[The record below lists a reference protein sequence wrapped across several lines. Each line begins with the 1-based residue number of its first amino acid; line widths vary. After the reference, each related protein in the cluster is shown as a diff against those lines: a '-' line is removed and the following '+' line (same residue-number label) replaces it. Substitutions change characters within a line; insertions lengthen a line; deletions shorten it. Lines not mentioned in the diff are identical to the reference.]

1 MRLKHLELQGFKT
14 FASKTEFVFPTGITA
29 VVGPNGSGKSNVA
42 DALRWVLGEQVF
54 SVLRAKKSEDLIF
67 AGGDGRA
74 RSGVAEAYL
83 TLDNSDGFFPIDFN
97 EVVIGRRAYR
107 DGENEYLLN
116 GSKVRLREINELL
129 ARTGLARRTYTV
141 IGQGLVDQALSLN
154 SEERRALFE
163 EAAGI
168 SLYRGKREDA
178 LRKLDETRRNLDRV
192 RDILAEIG
200 PRVRQLERQAQRTRD
215 YARLSTELQAMQRI
229 WFGYHWGMGQ
239 TALSEAKSAAEAQS
253 GKLITRRTEMSRFS
267 QQSETVRQKQ
277 SQLRGRL
284 NEWQHSA
291 NDLHTQAEAVQR
303 QLAVLE
309 ERSRSLQN
317 QIEQTTTDRTSL
329 EAELAAQADR
339 VAKAEADLAEV
350 IARRDTQAAAIAAA
364 QSALSARQSQRQ
376 TINQSRAT
384 AQDAIQKTQSALT
397 DRRNRRTQL
406 AERRHVLD
414 NDTAAHQRDMAAQAE
429 KQAALDV
436 ERAGIGEQLARLEA
450 QRSELNQHIETL
462 NAEIN
467 TARDQAAQRQTEL
480 NDARANENR
489 LRDRFTVLSE
499 VRASLSGFD
508 AGTRAVINAK
518 LPGVRGILATLITV
532 DSDWERAIEAA
543 LGFDIQTIVVESWSA
558 AQAARD
564 LLGDNNGRASLL
576 PLDLPEAAHVEETS
590 TEPQLPGVP
599 STAPGCL
606 PWGALLRGREKPIEP
621 AAPMKQSPSSGGI
634 EVPLPAGLR
643 FAIDCVTCEA
653 ALQAAI
659 QRLLANVVV
668 VESLDDA
675 HTLRAQLPEGYHIAT
690 RSGEVLRSNGVITIG
705 RATGSS
711 DLLSREREWR
721 SLPAQIDLVAAK
733 TTAANEQHQ
742 AALKSIE
749 SLAERQTALTAQTRS
764 ASASIAN
771 TETQRRNVERQ
782 IDDVR
787 RALDWKQGLIAQI
800 NTELATLDERDLI
813 LHAEEHHLHD
823 DLARHADSVSQLEAQ
838 LIELPL
844 EELTAQLTALQAE
857 AAVAEQLR
865 RSQTNV
871 VASYTAALNQLRT
884 QLKGRTDRL
893 AQIVNERR
901 TIETQ
906 LSDQRTRAAGLAENL
921 AALQIQI
928 DPADAALRD
937 LETEQNRL
945 STDERAARQR
955 LSELESTYNQAII
968 DVTRKEEELN
978 HLRSRIDEE
987 LGLVQL
993 EMADLSGPQPLPLT
1007 PIVSELPTVEAL
1019 PEGMEQDL
1027 QRMKAQIRRLGPIN
1041 PEAQAEYE
1049 ETRQRFEFLT
1059 QQSSD
1064 LEEAILQ
1071 LQQVILELDELMQIS
1086 FRETFNAIA
1095 EEFKGTFQ
1103 MLFGGGSAKLVL
1115 TDPDNIGQTGI
1126 EVNARPPGKKQ
1137 QGLAL
1142 LSGGERSLTAAAL
1155 MFAILKVK
1163 PPPFCILDETDAA
1176 LDEANVG
1183 RFRDALK
1190 LLSADTQFVI
1200 ITHNRG
1206 TIEAA
1211 DTIYGISMS
1220 TDSASRAISL
1230 KLESIAQPA

>member
-14 FASKTEFVFPTGITA
+14 FASKTEFVFPTGVTA

-54 SVLRAKKSEDLIF
+54 SVLRARKSEDLIF

-116 GSKVRLREINELL
+116 GSKVRLREISELL
-129 ARTGLARRTYTV
+129 AKTGLARRTYTV

-215 YARLSTELQAMQRI
+215 YARLSTELQAMQRT
-229 WFGYHWGMGQ
+229 WFGYHWGKSQ
-239 TALSEAKSAAEAQS
+239 TALSDARSAAEAQS
-253 GKLITRRTEMSRFS
+253 GLLATRRVETSGFS
-267 QQSETVRQKQ
+267 QQIESVRQQ
-277 SQLRGRL
+277 QAQLRGRV
-284 NEWQHSA
+284 NEWQRGA

-309 ERSRSLQN
+309 ERARSLQT

-329 EAELAAQADR
+329 EAEIAAQTDR

-350 IARRDTQAAAIAAA
+350 IAKRDTQATAIAAA
-364 QSALSARQSQRQ
+364 QSALNTRQSQRQ
-376 TINQSRAT
+376 AIQQSRAA

-397 DRRNRRTQL
+397 DRRNRRAQL
-406 AERRHVLD
+406 AERRHALE
-414 NDTAAHQRDMAAQAE
+414 NDTAAHQRDIATQAE

-436 ERAGIGEQLARLEA
+436 ERASIAEQLARLETQRTELA
-450 QRSELNQHIETL
+450 QQIEALNVGL
-462 NAEIN
+462 N
-467 TARDQAAQRQTEL
+467 TAREQAAQRQTEL
-480 NDARANENR
+480 NEARANESR

-508 AGTRAVINAK
+508 AGTRAVINAN
-518 LPGVRGILATLITV
+518 LTGVRGILATLINV
-532 DSDWERAIEAA
+532 DPDWERAIEAA
-543 LGFDIQTIVVESWSA
+543 LGFDIQAIVVESWSA
-558 AQAARD
+558 AQAVHD

-576 PLDLPEAAHVEETS
+576 PLDLFEAPRPAAP
-590 TEPQLPGVP
+590 TEDQPPSVP
-599 STAPGCL
+599 PAAPGCL
-606 PWGALLRGREKPIEP
+606 PWGALLRGRDK
-621 AAPMKQSPSSGGI
+621 PMKQSPSSGGI
-634 EVPLPAGLR
+634 ESTAPIEPPLPAGLR
-643 FAIDCVTCEA
+643 FASECVTCEPT
-653 ALQAAI
+653 LQTAI
-659 QRLLANVVV
+659 ERLLAKVVV
-668 VESLDDA
+668 VESLA
-675 HTLRAQLPEGYHIAT
+675 EAYALRPQLPDGYHIVT
-690 RSGEVLRSNGVITIG
+690 RSGEVLRAQGIITIG
-705 RATGSS
+705 RVAGSS

-721 SLPAQIDLVAAK
+721 GLPAQIDQAAALT
-733 TTAANEQHQ
+733 TTANERH
-742 AALKSIE
+742 ATALKSIE
-749 SLAERQTALTAQTRS
+749 SLTEQQSALTTQTRS
-764 ASASIAN
+764 VSASIAD

-787 RALDWKQGLIAQI
+787 RAIEWTQGLIAQI
-800 NTELATLDERDLI
+800 NTELATLDERDLH
-813 LHAEEHHLHD
+813 LHAEERHLHD
-823 DLARHADSVSQLEAQ
+823 DLARHADTLAQLEAQ
-838 LIELPL
+838 LTELPL

-857 AAVAEQLR
+857 AAVAEQLH

-871 VASYTAALNQLRT
+871 VASYAAALNQLRA
-884 QLKGRTDRL
+884 QLRGRADRL
-893 AQIVNERR
+893 AQIVNEQQ
-901 TIETQ
+901 TIDTQ
-906 LSDQRTRAAGLAENL
+906 LNEYRTRAVGLAENL
-921 AALQIQI
+921 AALATQIE
-928 DPADAALRD
+928 PAQTALRD
-937 LETEQNRL
+937 LDAEQDRL
-945 STDERAARQR
+945 SADERAARQR
-955 LSELESTYNQAII
+955 LSELESIYNQAVI
-968 DVTRKEEELN
+968 DVTRKEEEIN
-978 HLRSRIDEE
+978 HLHARIDEE
-987 LGLVQL
+987 LGLVEL
-993 EMADLSGPQPLPLT
+993 EMADLSGPQPLPLK
-1007 PIVSELPTVEAL
+1007 PIVSELPTVDEL
-1019 PEGMEQDL
+1019 PDGMEQDL

-1041 PEAQAEYE
+1041 PEAQTEYE

-1064 LEEAILQ
+1064 LEEAIVQ
-1071 LQQVILELDELMQIS
+1071 LQQVIVELDELMQIS
-1086 FRETFNAIA
+1086 FRETFTAIA

-1115 TDPDNIGQTGI
+1115 TDPENIGQTGI

-1183 RFRDALK
+1183 RFRDAIK
-1190 LLSADTQFVI
+1190 LLSANTQFVI

-1211 DTIYGISMS
+1211 DTIYGISMGN
-1220 TDSASRAISL
+1220 DSASRAISL
-1230 KLESIAQPA
+1230 KLESIAPAA

>member
-14 FASKTEFVFPTGITA
+14 FASKTEFVFPTGVTA

-116 GSKVRLREINELL
+116 GSKVRLREISELL
-129 ARTGLARRTYTV
+129 AKTGLARRTYTV

-215 YARLSTELQAMQRI
+215 YARLSTELQAMQRM

-239 TALSEAKSAAEAQS
+239 AALSEARSAAEAQS
-253 GKLITRRTEMSRFS
+253 GLLTTRRADMSTFN
-267 QQSETVRQKQ
+267 QQIEAVRQKQ
-277 SQLRGRL
+277 AQLRGRL
-284 NEWQHSA
+284 NDWQRSA
-291 NDLHTQAEAVQR
+291 NELHAQAEAVQR

-309 ERSRSLQN
+309 ERSRSLHN

-329 EAELAAQADR
+329 EAELAAQAER

-350 IARRDTQAAAIAAA
+350 VAKRDTQAAAIAAA
-364 QSALSARQSQRQ
+364 QAALNARQSQRQ
-376 TINQSRAT
+376 SLQQSRAA
-384 AQDAIQKTQSALT
+384 AQDAIQKTNSALT
-397 DRRNRRTQL
+397 DRRNRRAQL
-406 AERRHVLD
+406 AERRNVLE
-414 NDTAAHQRDMAAQAE
+414 NDTAAHQRDIAAQAE
-429 KQAALDV
+429 KQAAAEA
-436 ERAGIGEQLARLEA
+436 ERAAITEQLARLEA
-450 QRSELNQHIETL
+450 QRTELNQQIEAL
-462 NAEIN
+462 NAELT
-467 TARDQAAQRQTEL
+467 TARQQAAQRQTEL
-480 NDARANENR
+480 NEARAAETR

-508 AGTRAVINAK
+508 AGTRAVINAN

-543 LGFDIQTIVVESWSA
+543 LGFDIQSIVVESWSA

-564 LLGDNNGRASLL
+564 LLGDNNGRASVL
-576 PLDLPEAAHVEETS
+576 PLDLPEAAHLDQS
-590 TEPQLPGVP
+590 TPDAPPSIP

-621 AAPMKQSPSSGGI
+621 PSPI
-634 EVPLPAGLR
+634 EIPLPSGLR
-643 FAIDCVTCEA
+643 FAIDCVTCETS
-653 ALQAAI
+653 LQSAV

-668 VESLDDA
+668 VESLNDA
-675 HTLRAQLPEGYHIAT
+675 LTLRAQLPEGYHIAT
-690 RSGEVLRSNGVITIG
+690 RSGEVLRANGVITVG
-705 RATGSS
+705 RAAGSS

-721 SLPAQIDLVAAK
+721 SLPAQIDRAAA
-733 TTAANEQHQ
+733 TTKSADEAQQ
-742 AALKSIE
+742 AALKAID
-749 SLAERQTALTAQTRS
+749 SLTERQTALTAQTRS
-764 ASASIAN
+764 ASAAITT
-771 TETQRRNVERQ
+771 TETQRRNIERQ
-782 IDDVR
+782 LDDVR
-787 RALDWKQGLIAQI
+787 RAVEWKQGLIAQI
-800 NTELATLDERDLI
+800 NTELATLDERDVILQAEERH
-813 LHAEEHHLHD
+813 LHA
-823 DLARHADSVSQLEAQ
+823 DLAQHADSVTQFNAQ
-838 LIELPL
+838 LTELPL
-844 EELTAQLTALQAE
+844 EELTAQLTNLQAE

-871 VASYTAALNQLRT
+871 VASYTAALNQLRA
-884 QLKGRTDRL
+884 QLKGRADRL
-893 AQIVNERR
+893 TQITTERQS
-901 TIETQ
+901 IETQ
-906 LSDQRTRAAGLAENL
+906 LNDQRSRAAVLAENL
-921 AALQIQI
+921 TALQTQI
-928 DPADAALRD
+928 DPAEAALRD
-937 LETEQNRL
+937 LEAEQNRL
-945 STDERAARQR
+945 TTEERAARQR
-955 LSELESTYNQAII
+955 LSELESLYNQAVI

-978 HLRSRIDEE
+978 HLHARIDEE

-1007 PIVSELPTVEAL
+1007 PIVSELPTIDEL

-1064 LEEAILQ
+1064 LEEAIVQ
-1071 LQQVILELDELMQIS
+1071 LQQVIVELDELMQIS

-1103 MLFGGGSAKLVL
+1103 LLFGGGSAKLVL
-1115 TDPDNIGQTGI
+1115 TDPENIGQTGI

-1183 RFRDALK
+1183 RFRDAIK
-1190 LLSADTQFVI
+1190 SLSVGTQFVI

-1211 DTIYGISMS
+1211 DTIYGISMGS
-1220 TDSASRAISL
+1220 DSASRAISL
-1230 KLESIAQPA
+1230 QLENIAQPA